1 MAGVD
6 LSAAVNQERDDHQ
19 RDHEE
24 HGPRC
29 PQMTAVKARLAFL
42 ARRCILDADER
53 EHDQRDQH
61 RRGEEVLGEGQ
72 PIVASD
78 ERDMEVATEER
89 PVGLEDRGHQYG
101 ESPHG
106 EEVRQPGYGPLQELL
121 LTGDF
126 DDLGLADLAQP
137 LPAARGALS
146 GADQFREPVETSP
159 GDREED
165 DGYPETNDDAS

>member
-1 MAGVD
+1 
-6 LSAAVNQERDDHQ
+6 LRD
-19 RDHEE
+19 
-24 HGPRC
+24 G
-29 PQMTAVKARLAFL
+29 AFL
-42 ARRCILDADER
+42 MRMMVNTTSETK
-53 EHDQRDQH
+53 H

-72 PIVASD
+72 PVVASD
-78 ERDMEVATEER
+78 QRDVEVATEER

-106 EEVRQPGYGPLQELL
+106 EEVRQTRHRPLQELS

-126 DDLGLADLAQP
+126 DDLGLADLAKP
-137 LPAARGALS
+137 LPATRCGLT

-165 DGYPETNDDAS
+165 DRDPETNDDAS